1 MKRRI
6 LASLL
11 SLVMMLSLLPT
22 AVWAV
27 NDEGSTSS
35 GNGWPAGATGIT
47 VATEQ
52 YSAKDYEE
60 DTTNVTHSDTIWYK
74 IDGDTLTIG
83 GKGAISDYSNTSEL
97 TKVLRFTQADWYKKK
112 DTIKKVVIEKGI
124 TGIGTL
130 AITNMK
136 HLESIVI
143 KGENVVLARGAVNN
157 YQGNHNSNPTLTM
170 IVPLSVYQ
178 QNQMEKGK
186 WFEAASDSRKDE
198 APNPEINFSISDVK
212 TIEAKYADVLKLDAN
227 DSANWSAIAAA
238 YEEYEA
244 LPDVVKAQLNDSV
257 GTLLAEKYATAS
269 NLRRWPAGARG
280 INIALPDFDGS
291 NGKIGTSDTFWYLL
305 DGNTLK
311 LGGDGAFP
319 YTGYDSSSA
328 KDGNLGFS
336 HASWYDDRA
345 SITSVDVAEGITKLD
360 YLNLTNLYNCDD
372 IYLRNQEIELVN
384 GAVCGYTG
392 DANGKLTL
400 HLYKNAYDKLP
411 SDWYTRNNVTSATA
425 SQYPDPTL
433 SYSFL
438 EVEAFESKYA
448 AIWNLSVSLNDEQK
462 ETVKAAYG
470 DYQKMDALFQNQL
483 MNVDTLSGGQTYGA
497 KLLELYSLTTG
508 GTVAKFP
515 DTTDIYYSYDK
526 ATETLTLTYTGSDTG
541 TIPDYNPISAP
552 LGTVPIKNV
561 VIDSKIANVG
571 AYALANH
578 GDITVYASVNTKL
591 AENYAAGSTVTLIY
605 SETQAFI
612 DTYAKVWTLTGV
624 VPSYGIKENGV
635 FLNAD
640 VPTAVENAV
649 KAYKNLNSNVK
660 AQLKELKIDGGPT
673 YYEQLLKVT
682 GANDLDNMTVIS
694 GGIPNGVDE
703 TGCFTYMD
711 GIHWTLTKNDES
723 TDTWT
728 LRFDTDTG
736 VKAALP
742 DFGNNTTN
750 TTATDFR
757 NQPWYSNCFSSYFK
771 NKVTKTYLGKGIT
784 GVGRYGLIHLSNC
797 TDFYFENPD
806 GVELA
811 GYAFDYYSCF
821 PTFTPNIYLHSNST
835 LAANWADDLNKGAD
849 EGKNHTTAD
858 FNLIYTDALDFEK
871 TEAFKNLWT
880 MNAADANTAENASII
895 KSAMDAYRAL
905 SDKAKEQL
913 KKDTCNTDN
922 DTYAGKLM
930 ALAKEIGLAGDI
942 GDIQYTISSDGKTLT
957 VTGSG
962 DLSADLATK
971 AWTSE
976 KVGSVE
982 NLVIESEITI
992 NTGALNNMTALKT
1005 VDAVRG
1011 VKVADGKNVFPNAG
1025 TILIRGYADAQN
1037 TSLESYAK
1045 ANSIK
1050 FQLKELNILCIGN
1063 SHTYDYTT
1071 YMQSILNDVN
1081 ANLEG
1086 TKVQLSFIQH
1096 GSRKIGITQTYSD
1109 GKATNYSHESC
1120 IQDVVNKVKDS
1131 SAVSSNDV
1139 DGDYFKNLNPAS
1151 NTWDLII
1158 IQDYRESC
1166 LSGSDNAKLNGNQD
1180 YIFINH
1186 LRNTIKNL
1194 RLLQPKAQVAWFM
1207 DWLDHSEDAAHYTN
1221 NSLENYKLA
1230 SEKDVEGNPDF
1241 IVAGATFI
1249 RTAMTSYLGTV
1260 KNLEDTKP
1268 LHTAAVTTN
1277 YSLVWRDNTHMSYE
1291 TGRYLAGTSVA
1302 AKLFTDIFSKEIT
1315 FKEGADFYSVLS
1327 YNPNSKDSNVRQDWP
1342 GEFTPEIAE
1351 IVKASAKAAI
1361 ENPTE
1366 ITELTEY
1373 AKDPIENLKAL
1384 VESAD
1389 FTNTEWNK
1397 IAIAAKAAEVLSEK
1411 AGAEVTSVS
1420 VSGNTAAITLR
1431 YGYSEATATI
1441 YTPSDAAAQ
1450 WTSYIESTK
1459 LGSTTVP
1466 GSDMK
1471 YSEVPAIQ
1479 AALAKGYSDIWA
1491 AKTAEAANAALEASK
1506 ENLLKTVK
1514 EYVKYLADTVYNNGA
1529 PTELNG
1535 NSYTVSK
1542 ENYGVAV
1549 DAIDSA
1555 NNVSGVLGA
1564 YDVMLDTQV
1573 CRTISSVSIMP
1584 DKESMVGSS
1593 TVTLTITKA
1602 PTDAVVSVTCDD
1614 STVAVKD
1621 NGGGTYTVSLPN
1633 ITKTYTFTAS
1643 IEQSDTYTAAST
1655 SCTVSV
1661 TRKSSGSSSSSSG
1674 SSGSY
1679 AVSASSTKN
1688 GDVTVSPKNASK
1700 GDTVTITV
1708 KPDSGYELDTLTVK
1722 DASDNKLKLTDKGN
1736 GKYTFTMPG
1745 SKVTVSA
1752 EFVEEQAASIFA
1764 DVPADAYYAKA
1775 VEWAVKKGIT
1785 NGKTNGLFGSNDPC
1799 TRGQIVTF
1807 LWRAAG
1813 SPAPKGTAKV
1823 PADVLPGSYCY
1834 DAVAW
1839 ALENGITNG
1848 LADGTFGVNNTCTRG
1863 QSVTFLYRAMGTAP
1877 TTVNGFTDV
1886 AAGDFY
1892 AEAVAWAVENG
1903 VTNGTSASTFSPNAG
1918 CTRAQ
1923 IVTFLFRTYQGK

>member
-27 NDEGSTSS
+27 DDEGSTSS
-35 GNGWPAGATGIT
+35 GNGWPSGATGIT
-47 VATEQ
+47 VATEK
-52 YSAKDYEE
+52 YSVKDYDE
-60 DTTNVTHSDTIWYK
+60 DKTNVTASTTIWYK
-74 IDGDTLTIG
+74 IDSDTLTIG
-83 GKGAISDYSNTSEL
+83 GKGAISDYSNTSKL
-97 TKVLRFTQADWYKKK
+97 TNVLRFTQADWYMVK
-112 DTIKKVVIEKGI
+112 DTIKNVVIEAGI

-130 AITNMK
+130 AIANMT
-136 HLESIVI
+136 HLESIEI
-143 KGENVVLARGAVNN
+143 KGADVELARGAVNN
-157 YQGNHNSNPTLTM
+157 YQGNDGTLT
-170 IVPLSVYQ
+170 ITVPLSVYQ
-178 QNQMEKGK
+178 QNKMGENG
-186 WFEAASDSRKDE
+186 WFTESSQN
-198 APNPEINFSISDVK
+198 PNP
-212 TIEAKYADVLKLDAN
+212 TIEFVISNVNDIEAHYADVLKLDAA

-244 LPDVVKAQLNDSV
+244 LPDVVKTQLKDSV
-257 GTLLAEKYATAS
+257 GTPLAEKYATAS
-269 NLRRWPAGARG
+269 NLRGWPAGAKG
-280 INIALPDFDGS
+280 INIALEGFNGS
-291 NGKIGTSDTFWYLL
+291 NMDKIGTSDTFWYLL
-305 DGNTLK
+305 DGSTLK

-328 KDGNLGFS
+328 TDHNLGFS

-372 IYLRNQEIELVN
+372 IYLRNKEIELVN

-400 HLYKNAYDKLP
+400 HLYKSAYDKLP
-411 SDWYTRNNVTSATA
+411 SGWYMLNNLTTA
-425 SQYPDPTL
+425 PEHRYLDPTL

-438 EVEAFESKYA
+438 EVEAFESKYE
-448 AIWNLSVSLNDEQK
+448 AIWALGVSLNDEQK
-462 ETVKAAYG
+462 ETVKAAYNE
-470 DYQKMDALFQNQL
+470 YQGMDAMLQNQL
-483 MNVDTLSGGQTYGA
+483 MNMDTLSSGQTYGA

-515 DTTDIYYSYDK
+515 GTTDIYYSYDEETK
-526 ATETLTLTYTGSDTG
+526 TLTLTYTGSGTG
-541 TIPDYNPISAP
+541 TIPDYNQYTAP
-552 LGTVPIKNV
+552 LGSVQIENV
-561 VIDSKIANVG
+561 VIDSKITSVG

-578 GDITVYASVNTKL
+578 GDITVYASVNTTL

-612 DTYAKVWTLTGV
+612 DTYAQVWTLTGV
-624 VPSYGIKENGV
+624 VPAGIVENGV
-635 FLNAD
+635 SKNDAF
-640 VPTAVENAV
+640 VAVKNAV
-649 KAYKNLNSNVK
+649 TAYKKLNSNVE
-660 AQLKELKIDGGPT
+660 AQLKKLKIDGGST
-673 YYEQLLKVT
+673 YYAQLLKVT
-682 GANDLDNMTVIS
+682 GANDLDNMTKIS

-703 TGCFTYMD
+703 KGCFTYMD
-711 GIHWTLTKNDES
+711 GIHWTLTKNDEG

-742 DFGNNTTN
+742 DFGNSTTN

-757 NQPWYSNCFSSYFK
+757 NQPWYSNCFGSAFK
-771 NKVTKTYLGKGIT
+771 NKVTKTYLGEGIT
-784 GVGRYGLIHLSNC
+784 DVGRYGLIHLSNC

-806 GVELA
+806 GVDLA

-821 PTFTPNIYLHSNST
+821 PAFKPNIYLHSNST

-858 FNLIYTDALDFEK
+858 FNLIYTDALAFEQN
-871 TEAFKNLWT
+871 EAFKDLWT
-880 MNAADANTAENASII
+880 MNAADANTEGNASII
-895 KSAMDAYRAL
+895 KSAMDAYSAL

-913 KKDTCNTDN
+913 KKDKCNST

-930 ALAKEIGLAGDI
+930 ALAKAIGLAGDI
-942 GDIQYTISSDGKTLT
+942 GSIQYTISSDGKTLT

-962 DLSADLATK
+962 DLSADLANN
-971 AWTSE
+971 AWTDE

-982 NLVIESEITI
+982 NLVIESAITI
-992 NTGALNNMTALKT
+992 NNGALNNMTALKT

-1011 VKVADGKNVFPNAG
+1011 VKVGGGKNVFPNAG

-1045 ANSIK
+1045 AHNIK

-1063 SHTYDYTT
+1063 SHTDDYTT

-1081 ANLEG
+1081 AKLDG
-1086 TKVQLSFIQH
+1086 TKVTFSRIVF
-1096 GSRKIGITQTYSD
+1096 GSRKIGLDGSYSNSNE
-1109 GKATNYSHESC
+1109 TNYSHESC
-1120 IQDVVNKVKDS
+1120 IQDVVDKVNDS
-1131 SAVSSNDV
+1131 SATSKHDV
-1139 DGDYFKNLNPAS
+1139 TGAYFKSLNPAA

-1166 LSGSDNAKLNGNQD
+1166 STNSN
-1180 YIFINH
+1180 YVFIDH

-1194 RLLQPKAQVAWFM
+1194 RLLQPTAQVAWFM
-1207 DWLDHSEDAAHYTN
+1207 DWLDHSEDAAHYTD

-1230 SEKDVEGNPDF
+1230 SEKSVEGNPNF

-1249 RTAMTSYLGTV
+1249 RTAMTSYLGKA

-1268 LHTAAVTTN
+1268 LHSSDTTQV
-1277 YSLVWRDNTHMSYE
+1277 SQIWRDNTHMSYE
-1291 TGRYLAGTSVA
+1291 TGRYLAGASVA
-1302 AKLFTDIFSKEIT
+1302 AKVLTDVYSKEIT
-1315 FKEGADFYSVLS
+1315 FTTGDFYSALS
-1327 YNPNSKDSNVRQDWP
+1327 YAPNSANSGVKKDWP

-1389 FTNTEWNK
+1389 FTNTEWNET
-1397 IAIAAKAAEVLSEK
+1397 AIAAKAAGVLSEK
-1411 AGAEVTSVS
+1411 AGAKVNSVS
-1420 VSGNTAAITLR
+1420 VSGNTATITLR
-1431 YGYSEATATI
+1431 YGYSETAATI
-1441 YTPSDAAAQ
+1441 YTPSDAATQ
-1450 WTSYIESTK
+1450 WTAYIESTN

-1679 AVSASSTKN
+1679 AVSAPSTKN

-1700 GDTVTITV
+1700 GDRVTVTVT
-1708 KPDSGYELDTLTVK
+1708 PDKGYELDKLTVK
-1722 DASDNKLKLTDKGN
+1722 DASGNKLKLTDKGN

-1785 NGKTNGLFGSNDPC
+1785 NGKANGLFGSNDPC

>member
-1 MKRRI
+1 
-6 LASLL
+6 
-11 SLVMMLSLLPT
+11 MMLSLLPT

-27 NDEGSTSS
+27 DDEGSTSS
-35 GNGWPAGATGIT
+35 GNGWPSGATGIT
-47 VATEQ
+47 VATEK
-52 YSAKDYEE
+52 YSVKDYDE
-60 DTTNVTHSDTIWYK
+60 DKTNVTASTTIWYK

-97 TKVLRFTQADWYKKK
+97 TNVLRFTQADWYKQK
-112 DTIKKVVIEKGI
+112 DTIKTVVIEDGI

-130 AITNMK
+130 AIANMT
-136 HLESIVI
+136 HLESIEI
-143 KGENVVLARGAVNN
+143 KGTNVELARGAVNN
-157 YQGNHNSNPTLTM
+157 YDGNNGTLT
-170 IVPLSVYQ
+170 ITVPLSVYQ
-178 QNQMEKGK
+178 QNKMDENRLEENS
-186 WFEAASDSRKDE
+186 WFEKSSKN
-198 APNPEINFSISDVK
+198 PNPTIQFVISNTAEIADG
-212 TIEAKYADVLKLDAN
+212 YADVLGLNVNEAD
-227 DSANWSAIAAA
+227 NWDKATISQITTA
-238 YEEYEA
+238 YEEYMTLPESVKTDLNKNVGEPLKA
-244 LPDVVKAQLNDSV
+244 LYDAAVNKR
-257 GTLLAEKYATAS
+257 G
-269 NLRRWPAGARG
+269 WPKGAKG
-280 INIALPDFDGS
+280 INIALDGFNGS
-291 NGKIGTSDTFWYLL
+291 NMDKIGTSDTFWYLL
-305 DGNTLK
+305 DGNMLK
-311 LGGDGAFP
+311 LGGNGAFP
-319 YTGYDSSSA
+319 LTGYDSSSA

-336 HASWYDDRA
+336 HASWYGDRD
-345 SITSVDVAEGITKLD
+345 SIASVDVAEGITKLD

-372 IYLRNQEIELVN
+372 IYLRNRDIKLVN

-392 DANGKLTL
+392 DANSKLTL
-400 HLYKNAYDKLP
+400 HLYKSAYDKLP
-411 SDWYTRNNVTSATA
+411 SDWYTRNNVTSVTA

-438 EVEAFESKYA
+438 EVEDFESEYE
-448 AIWNLSVSLNDEQK
+448 AIWTLGVSLNDEQK

-470 DYQKMDALFQNQL
+470 EYQKMDAMLQNQL
-483 MNVDTLSGGQTYGA
+483 MNVDKLSGGQTYGA

-515 DTTDIYYSYDK
+515 ETTDIYYSYDK
-526 ATETLTLTYTGSDTG
+526 ATKTLTLTYTGSGTG
-541 TIPDYNPISAP
+541 TIPDYNELTAP
-552 LGTVPIKNV
+552 LGNVPIKNV
-561 VIDSKIANVG
+561 VIDSKITSVG

-612 DTYAKVWTLTGV
+612 DTYAQVWTLTGV
-624 VPSYGIKENGV
+624 VPSYGIKEDGL

-649 KAYKNLNSNVK
+649 NAYKNLDNKVK
-660 AQLKELKIDGGPT
+660 DQLKELKIDGGST
-673 YYEQLLKVT
+673 YYAQLLKVT

-694 GGIPNGVDE
+694 GGIPNGVDKK
-703 TGCFTYMD
+703 GCFTYMD
-711 GIHWTLTKNDES
+711 GIHWTLTKNGEGA
-723 TDTWT
+723 DTWT
-728 LRFDTDTG
+728 LRFDTDDG
-736 VKAALP
+736 AKAALP
-742 DFGNNTTN
+742 DFGNNTIN

-757 NQPWYSNCFSSYFK
+757 NQPWYNNCFGSYFK

-821 PTFTPNIYLHSNST
+821 PTTFKPNIYLHSNST

-858 FNLIYTDALDFEK
+858 FNLIYTDALAFEK
-871 TEAFKNLWT
+871 NKVFEDLWV
-880 MNAADANTAENASII
+880 MNAADATIEENASII
-895 KSAMDAYRAL
+895 KSAMDAYSAL

-913 KKDTCNTDN
+913 KKDKCNST

-930 ALAKEIGLAGDI
+930 ALAKAIGLAGDI
-942 GDIQYTISSDGKTLT
+942 GTIQYTISSDGKTLT

-962 DLSADLATK
+962 ALSADMANV
-971 AWTSE
+971 AWIE
-976 KVGSVE
+976 AKVGSVE
-982 NLVIESEITI
+982 NLVIESAITI
-992 NTGALNNMTALKT
+992 QNGALNNMTALET

-1011 VKVADGKNVFPNAG
+1011 VKVVGGKNVFPNAG
-1025 TILIRGYADAQN
+1025 TILIRGYADAQKD
-1037 TSLESYAK
+1037 SLESYAK
-1045 ANSIK
+1045 AHNIK

-1063 SHTYDYTT
+1063 SHTDDYTT

-1081 ANLEG
+1081 AKLDG
-1086 TKVQLSFIQH
+1086 TKVTFSRIVF
-1096 GSRKIGITQTYSD
+1096 GSRKIGLDGSYSNSNE
-1109 GKATNYSHESC
+1109 TNYSHESC
-1120 IQDVVNKVKDS
+1120 IQDVVDKVNDS
-1131 SAVSSNDV
+1131 SATSKHDV
-1139 DGDYFKNLNPAS
+1139 TGAYFKSLNPAA

-1166 LSGSDNAKLNGNQD
+1166 STNSN
-1180 YIFINH
+1180 YVFIDH

-1194 RLLQPKAQVAWFM
+1194 RLLQPTAQVAWFM
-1207 DWLDHSEDAAHYTN
+1207 DWLDHSEDAAHYTD

-1230 SEKDVEGNPDF
+1230 SEKSVEGNPNF

-1249 RTAMTSYLGTV
+1249 RTAMTSYLGKA

-1268 LHTAAVTTN
+1268 LHSSDTTQV
-1277 YSLVWRDNTHMSYE
+1277 SQIWRDNTHMSYE
-1291 TGRYLAGTSVA
+1291 TGRYLAGASVA
-1302 AKLFTDIFSKEIT
+1302 AKVLTDVYSKEIT
-1315 FKEGADFYSVLS
+1315 FTTGDFYSALS
-1327 YNPNSKDSNVRQDWP
+1327 YAPNSANSGVKKDWP

-1389 FTNTEWNK
+1389 FTNTEWNET
-1397 IAIAAKAAEVLSEK
+1397 AIAAKAAGVLSEK
-1411 AGAEVTSVS
+1411 AGAKVNSVS
-1420 VSGNTAAITLR
+1420 VSGNTATITLR
-1431 YGYSEATATI
+1431 YGYSETAATI

-1450 WTSYIESTK
+1450 WTAYIESTN

-1679 AVSASSTKN
+1679 AVSAPSTKN

-1700 GDTVTITV
+1700 GDRVTITV
-1708 KPDSGYELDTLTVK
+1708 TPDKGYELDKLTAK
-1722 DASDNKLKLTDKGN
+1722 DASGNKLKLTDKGN

-1745 SKVTVSA
+1745 SKVTVFA

-1764 DVPADAYYAKA
+1764 DVPTDAYYAKA

-1785 NGKTNGLFGSNDPC
+1785 NGKANGLFGSNDPC

-1823 PADVLPGSYCY
+1823 PGDVLPGSYCY

-1848 LADGTFGVNNTCTRG
+1848 LANGTFGVNNTCTRG

-1886 AAGDFY
+1886 ESNAFC

-1903 VTNGTSASTFSPNAG
+1903 VTNGTSASAFSPNAG

>member
-27 NDEGSTSS
+27 DDEGSTSS
-35 GNGWPAGATGIT
+35 GNGWPSGATGIT
-47 VATEQ
+47 VATEK
-52 YSAKDYEE
+52 YSVKDYDE
-60 DTTNVTHSDTIWYK
+60 DKTNVTASTTIWYK
-74 IDGDTLTIG
+74 IDSDTLTIG
-83 GKGAISDYSNTSEL
+83 GKGAISDYSNTSKL
-97 TKVLRFTQADWYKKK
+97 TNVLRFTQADWYMVK
-112 DTIKKVVIEKGI
+112 DTIKNVVIEAGI

-130 AITNMK
+130 AIANMT
-136 HLESIVI
+136 HLESIEI
-143 KGENVVLARGAVNN
+143 KGADVELARGAVNN
-157 YQGNHNSNPTLTM
+157 YQGNDGTLT
-170 IVPLSVYQ
+170 ITVPLSVYQ
-178 QNQMEKGK
+178 QNKMGENG
-186 WFEAASDSRKDE
+186 WFTESSQN
-198 APNPEINFSISDVK
+198 PNP
-212 TIEAKYADVLKLDAN
+212 TIEFVISNVNDIEAHYADVLKLDAA

-244 LPDVVKAQLNDSV
+244 LPDVVKTQLKDSV
-257 GTLLAEKYATAS
+257 GTPLAEKYATAS
-269 NLRRWPAGARG
+269 NLRGWPAGAKG
-280 INIALPDFDGS
+280 INIALEGFNGS
-291 NGKIGTSDTFWYLL
+291 NMDKIGTSDTFWYLL
-305 DGNTLK
+305 DGSTLK

-328 KDGNLGFS
+328 TDHNLGFS

-372 IYLRNQEIELVN
+372 IYLRNKEIELVN

-400 HLYKNAYDKLP
+400 HLYKSAYDKLP
-411 SDWYTRNNVTSATA
+411 SGWYMLNNLTTA
-425 SQYPDPTL
+425 PEHRYLDPTL

-438 EVEAFESKYA
+438 EVEAFESKYE
-448 AIWNLSVSLNDEQK
+448 AIWALGVSLNDEQK
-462 ETVKAAYG
+462 ETVKAAYNE
-470 DYQKMDALFQNQL
+470 YQGMDAMLQNQL
-483 MNVDTLSGGQTYGA
+483 MNMDTLSSGQTYGA

-515 DTTDIYYSYDK
+515 GTTDIYYSYDEETK
-526 ATETLTLTYTGSDTG
+526 TLTLTYTGSGTG
-541 TIPDYNPISAP
+541 TIPDYNQYTAP
-552 LGTVPIKNV
+552 LGSVQIENV
-561 VIDSKIANVG
+561 VIDSKITSVG

-578 GDITVYASVNTKL
+578 GDITVYASVNTTL

-612 DTYAKVWTLTGV
+612 DTYAQVWTLTGV
-624 VPSYGIKENGV
+624 VPAGIVENGV
-635 FLNAD
+635 SKNDAF
-640 VPTAVENAV
+640 VAVKNAV
-649 KAYKNLNSNVK
+649 TAYKKLNSNVE
-660 AQLKELKIDGGPT
+660 AQLKKLKIDGGST
-673 YYEQLLKVT
+673 YYAQLLKVT
-682 GANDLDNMTVIS
+682 GANDLDNMTKIS

-703 TGCFTYMD
+703 KGCFTYMD
-711 GIHWTLTKNDES
+711 GIHWTLTKNDEG

-728 LRFDTDTG
+728 LRFDTDTC

-742 DFGNNTTN
+742 DFGNSTTN

-757 NQPWYSNCFSSYFK
+757 NQPWYSNCFGSAFK
-771 NKVTKTYLGKGIT
+771 NKVTKTYLGEGIT
-784 GVGRYGLIHLSNC
+784 DVGRYGLIHLSNC

-806 GVELA
+806 GVDLA

-821 PTFTPNIYLHSNST
+821 PAFKPNIYLHSNST

-858 FNLIYTDALDFEK
+858 FNLIYTDALAFEQN
-871 TEAFKNLWT
+871 EAFKDLWT
-880 MNAADANTAENASII
+880 MNAADANTEGNASII
-895 KSAMDAYRAL
+895 KSAMDAYSAL

-913 KKDTCNTDN
+913 KKDKCNST

-930 ALAKEIGLAGDI
+930 ALAKAIGLAGDI
-942 GDIQYTISSDGKTLT
+942 GSIQYTISSDGKTLT

-962 DLSADLATK
+962 DLSADLANN
-971 AWTSE
+971 AWTDE

-982 NLVIESEITI
+982 NLVIESAITI
-992 NTGALNNMTALKT
+992 NNGALNNMTALKT

-1011 VKVADGKNVFPNAG
+1011 VKVGGGKNVFPNAG

-1045 ANSIK
+1045 AHNIK

-1063 SHTYDYTT
+1063 SHTDDYTT

-1081 ANLEG
+1081 AKLDG
-1086 TKVQLSFIQH
+1086 TKVTFSRIVF
-1096 GSRKIGITQTYSD
+1096 GSRKIGLDGSYSNSNE
-1109 GKATNYSHESC
+1109 TNYSHESC
-1120 IQDVVNKVKDS
+1120 IQDVVDKVNDS
-1131 SAVSSNDV
+1131 SATSKHDV
-1139 DGDYFKNLNPAS
+1139 TGAYFKSLNPAA

-1166 LSGSDNAKLNGNQD
+1166 STNSN
-1180 YIFINH
+1180 YVFIDH

-1194 RLLQPKAQVAWFM
+1194 RLLQPTAQVAWFM
-1207 DWLDHSEDAAHYTN
+1207 DWLDHSEDAAHYTD

-1230 SEKDVEGNPDF
+1230 SEKSVEGNPNF

-1249 RTAMTSYLGTV
+1249 RTAMTSYLGKA

-1268 LHTAAVTTN
+1268 LHSSDTTQV
-1277 YSLVWRDNTHMSYE
+1277 SQIWRDNTHMSYE
-1291 TGRYLAGTSVA
+1291 TGRYLAGASVA
-1302 AKLFTDIFSKEIT
+1302 AKVLTDVYSKEIT
-1315 FKEGADFYSVLS
+1315 FTTGDFYSALS
-1327 YNPNSKDSNVRQDWP
+1327 YAPNSANSGVKKDWP

-1389 FTNTEWNK
+1389 FTNTEWNET
-1397 IAIAAKAAEVLSEK
+1397 AIAAKAAGVLSEK
-1411 AGAEVTSVS
+1411 AGAKVNSVS
-1420 VSGNTAAITLR
+1420 VSGNTATITLR
-1431 YGYSEATATI
+1431 YGYSETAATI

-1450 WTSYIESTK
+1450 WTAYIESTN

-1679 AVSASSTKN
+1679 AVSAPSTKN

-1700 GDTVTITV
+1700 GDRVTVTVT
-1708 KPDSGYELDTLTVK
+1708 PDKGYELDKLTVK
-1722 DASDNKLKLTDKGN
+1722 DASGNKLKLTDKGN

-1785 NGKTNGLFGSNDPC
+1785 NGKANGLFGSNDPC

>member
-27 NDEGSTSS
+27 DDEGSTSS
-35 GNGWPAGATGIT
+35 GNGWPSGATGIT
-47 VATEQ
+47 VATEK
-52 YSAKDYEE
+52 YSVKDYDE
-60 DTTNVTHSDTIWYK
+60 DKTNVTASTTIWYK
-74 IDGDTLTIG
+74 IDSDTLTIG
-83 GKGAISDYSNTSEL
+83 GKGAISDYSNTSKL
-97 TKVLRFTQADWYKKK
+97 TNVLRFTQADWYMVK
-112 DTIKKVVIEKGI
+112 DTIKNVVIEAGI

-130 AITNMK
+130 AIANMT
-136 HLESIVI
+136 HLESIEI
-143 KGENVVLARGAVNN
+143 KGADVELARGAVNN
-157 YQGNHNSNPTLTM
+157 YQGNDGTLT
-170 IVPLSVYQ
+170 ITVPLSVYQ
-178 QNQMEKGK
+178 QNKMGENG
-186 WFEAASDSRKDE
+186 WFTESSQN
-198 APNPEINFSISDVK
+198 PNP
-212 TIEAKYADVLKLDAN
+212 TIEFVISNVNDIEAHYADVLKLDAA

-244 LPDVVKAQLNDSV
+244 LPDVVKTQLKDSV
-257 GTLLAEKYATAS
+257 GTPLAEKYATAS
-269 NLRRWPAGARG
+269 NLRGWPAGAKG
-280 INIALPDFDGS
+280 INIALEGFNGS
-291 NGKIGTSDTFWYLL
+291 NMDKIGTSDTFWYLL
-305 DGNTLK
+305 DGSTLK

-328 KDGNLGFS
+328 TDHNLGFS

-372 IYLRNQEIELVN
+372 IYLRNKEIELVN

-400 HLYKNAYDKLP
+400 HLYKSAYDKLP
-411 SDWYTRNNVTSATA
+411 SGWYMLNNLTTA
-425 SQYPDPTL
+425 PEHRYLDPTL

-438 EVEAFESKYA
+438 EVEAFESKYE
-448 AIWNLSVSLNDEQK
+448 AIWALGVSLNDEQK
-462 ETVKAAYG
+462 ETVKAACNE
-470 DYQKMDALFQNQL
+470 YQGMDAMLQNQL
-483 MNVDTLSGGQTYGA
+483 MNMDTLSSGQTYGA

-515 DTTDIYYSYDK
+515 GTTDIYYSYDEETK
-526 ATETLTLTYTGSDTG
+526 TLTLTYTGSGTG
-541 TIPDYNPISAP
+541 TIPDYNQYTAP
-552 LGTVPIKNV
+552 LGSVQIENV
-561 VIDSKIANVG
+561 VIDSKITSVG

-578 GDITVYASVNTKL
+578 GDITVYASVNTTL

-612 DTYAKVWTLTGV
+612 DTYAQVWTLTGV
-624 VPSYGIKENGV
+624 VPAGIVENGV
-635 FLNAD
+635 SKNDAF
-640 VPTAVENAV
+640 VAVKNAV
-649 KAYKNLNSNVK
+649 TAYKKLNSNVE
-660 AQLKELKIDGGPT
+660 AQLKKLKIDGGST
-673 YYEQLLKVT
+673 YYAQLLKVT

-703 TGCFTYMD
+703 KGCFTYMD
-711 GIHWTLTKNDES
+711 GIHWTLTKNDEG

-742 DFGNNTTN
+742 DFGNSTTN

-757 NQPWYSNCFSSYFK
+757 NQPWYSNCFGSAFK
-771 NKVTKTYLGKGIT
+771 NKVTKTYLGEGIT
-784 GVGRYGLIHLSNC
+784 DVGRYGLIHLSNC

-806 GVELA
+806 GVDLA

-821 PTFTPNIYLHSNST
+821 PAFKPNIYLHSNST

-858 FNLIYTDALDFEK
+858 FNLIYTDALAFEQN
-871 TEAFKNLWT
+871 EAFKDLWT
-880 MNAADANTAENASII
+880 MNAADANTEGNASII
-895 KSAMDAYRAL
+895 KSAMDAYSAL

-913 KKDTCNTDN
+913 KKDKCNST

-930 ALAKEIGLAGDI
+930 ALAKAIGLAGDI
-942 GDIQYTISSDGKTLT
+942 GSIQYTISSDGKTLT

-962 DLSADLATK
+962 DLSADLANN
-971 AWTSE
+971 AWTDE

-982 NLVIESEITI
+982 NLVIESAITI
-992 NTGALNNMTALKT
+992 NNGALNNMTALKT

-1011 VKVADGKNVFPNAG
+1011 VKVGGGKNVFPNAG

-1045 ANSIK
+1045 AHNIK

-1063 SHTYDYTT
+1063 SHTDDYTT

-1081 ANLEG
+1081 AKLDG
-1086 TKVQLSFIQH
+1086 TKVTFSRIVF
-1096 GSRKIGITQTYSD
+1096 GSRKIGLDGSYSNSNE
-1109 GKATNYSHESC
+1109 TNYSHESC
-1120 IQDVVNKVKDS
+1120 IQDVVDKVNDS
-1131 SAVSSNDV
+1131 SATSKHDV
-1139 DGDYFKNLNPAS
+1139 TGAYFKSLNPAA

-1166 LSGSDNAKLNGNQD
+1166 STNSN
-1180 YIFINH
+1180 YVFIDH

-1194 RLLQPKAQVAWFM
+1194 RLLQPTAQVAWFM
-1207 DWLDHSEDAAHYTN
+1207 DWLDHSEDAAHYTD

-1230 SEKDVEGNPDF
+1230 SEKSVEGNPNF

-1249 RTAMTSYLGTV
+1249 RTAMTSYLGKA

-1268 LHTAAVTTN
+1268 LHSSDTTQV
-1277 YSLVWRDNTHMSYE
+1277 SQIWRDNTHMSYE
-1291 TGRYLAGTSVA
+1291 TGRYLAGASVA
-1302 AKLFTDIFSKEIT
+1302 AKVLTDVYSKEIT
-1315 FKEGADFYSVLS
+1315 FTTGDFYSALS
-1327 YNPNSKDSNVRQDWP
+1327 YAPNSANSGVKKDWP

-1389 FTNTEWNK
+1389 FTNTEWNET
-1397 IAIAAKAAEVLSEK
+1397 AIAAKAAGVLSEK
-1411 AGAEVTSVS
+1411 AGAKVNSVS
-1420 VSGNTAAITLR
+1420 VSGNTATITLR
-1431 YGYSEATATI
+1431 YGYSETAATI

-1450 WTSYIESTK
+1450 WTAYIESTN

-1679 AVSASSTKN
+1679 AVSAPSTKN

-1700 GDTVTITV
+1700 GDRVTITV
-1708 KPDSGYELDTLTVK
+1708 TPDKGYELDKLTVK
-1722 DASDNKLKLTDKGN
+1722 DASGNKLKLTDKGN

-1785 NGKTNGLFGSNDPC
+1785 NGKANGLFGSNDPC

>member
-27 NDEGSTSS
+27 DDEGSTSS
-35 GNGWPAGATGIT
+35 GNGWPSGATGIT
-47 VATEQ
+47 VATEK
-52 YSAKDYEE
+52 YSVKDYDE
-60 DTTNVTHSDTIWYK
+60 DKTNVTASTTIWYK
-74 IDGDTLTIG
+74 IDSDTLTIG
-83 GKGAISDYSNTSEL
+83 GKGAISDYSNTSKL
-97 TKVLRFTQADWYKKK
+97 TNVLRFTQADWYMVK
-112 DTIKKVVIEKGI
+112 DTIKNVVIEAGI

-130 AITNMK
+130 AIANMT
-136 HLESIVI
+136 HLESIEI
-143 KGENVVLARGAVNN
+143 KGADVELARGAVNN
-157 YQGNHNSNPTLTM
+157 YQGNDGTLT
-170 IVPLSVYQ
+170 ITVPLSVYQ
-178 QNQMEKGK
+178 QNKMGENG
-186 WFEAASDSRKDE
+186 WFTESSQN
-198 APNPEINFSISDVK
+198 PNP
-212 TIEAKYADVLKLDAN
+212 TIEFVISNVNDIEAHYADVLKLDAA

-244 LPDVVKAQLNDSV
+244 LPDVVKTQLKDSV
-257 GTLLAEKYATAS
+257 GTPLAEKYATAS
-269 NLRRWPAGARG
+269 NLRGWPAGAKG
-280 INIALPDFDGS
+280 INIALEGFNGS
-291 NGKIGTSDTFWYLL
+291 NMDKIGTSDTFWYLL
-305 DGNTLK
+305 DGSTLK

-328 KDGNLGFS
+328 TDHNLGFS

-372 IYLRNQEIELVN
+372 IYLRNKEIELVN

-400 HLYKNAYDKLP
+400 HLYKSAYDKLP
-411 SDWYTRNNVTSATA
+411 SGWYMLNNLTTA
-425 SQYPDPTL
+425 PEHRYLDPTL

-438 EVEAFESKYA
+438 EVEAFESKYE
-448 AIWNLSVSLNDEQK
+448 AIWALGVSLNDEQK
-462 ETVKAAYG
+462 ETVKAAYNE
-470 DYQKMDALFQNQL
+470 YQGMDAMLQNQL
-483 MNVDTLSGGQTYGA
+483 MNMDTLSSGQTYGA

-515 DTTDIYYSYDK
+515 GTTDIYYSYDEETK
-526 ATETLTLTYTGSDTG
+526 TLTLTYTGSGTG
-541 TIPDYNPISAP
+541 TIPDYNQYTAP
-552 LGTVPIKNV
+552 LGSVQIENV
-561 VIDSKIANVG
+561 VIDSKITSVG

-578 GDITVYASVNTKL
+578 GDITVYASVNTTL

-612 DTYAKVWTLTGV
+612 DTYAQVWTLTGV
-624 VPSYGIKENGV
+624 VPAGIVENGV
-635 FLNAD
+635 SKNDAF
-640 VPTAVENAV
+640 VAVKNAV
-649 KAYKNLNSNVK
+649 TAYKKLNSNVE
-660 AQLKELKIDGGPT
+660 AQLKKLKIDGGST
-673 YYEQLLKVT
+673 YYAQLLKVT
-682 GANDLDNMTVIS
+682 GANDLDNMTKIS

-703 TGCFTYMD
+703 KGCFTYMD
-711 GIHWTLTKNDES
+711 GIHWTLTKNDEG

-742 DFGNNTTN
+742 DFGNSTTN

-757 NQPWYSNCFSSYFK
+757 NQPWYSNCFGSAFK
-771 NKVTKTYLGKGIT
+771 NKVTKTYLGEGIT
-784 GVGRYGLIHLSNC
+784 DVGRYGLIHLSNC

-806 GVELA
+806 GVDLA

-821 PTFTPNIYLHSNST
+821 PAFKPNIYLHSNST

-858 FNLIYTDALDFEK
+858 FNLIYTDALTFEQN
-871 TEAFKNLWT
+871 EAFKDLWT
-880 MNAADANTAENASII
+880 MNAADANTEGNASII
-895 KSAMDAYRAL
+895 KSAMDAYSAL

-913 KKDTCNTDN
+913 KKDKCNST

-930 ALAKEIGLAGDI
+930 ALAKAIGLAGDI
-942 GDIQYTISSDGKTLT
+942 GSIQYTISSDGKTLT

-962 DLSADLATK
+962 DLSADLANN
-971 AWTSE
+971 AWTDE

-982 NLVIESEITI
+982 NLVIESAITI
-992 NTGALNNMTALKT
+992 NNGALNNMTALKT

-1011 VKVADGKNVFPNAG
+1011 VKVGGGKNVFPNAG

-1045 ANSIK
+1045 AHNIK

-1063 SHTYDYTT
+1063 SHTDDYTT

-1081 ANLEG
+1081 AKLDG
-1086 TKVQLSFIQH
+1086 TKVTFSRIVF
-1096 GSRKIGITQTYSD
+1096 GSRKIGLDGSYSNSNE
-1109 GKATNYSHESC
+1109 TNYSHESC
-1120 IQDVVNKVKDS
+1120 IQDVVDKVNDS
-1131 SAVSSNDV
+1131 SATSKHDV
-1139 DGDYFKNLNPAS
+1139 TGAYFKSLNPAA

-1166 LSGSDNAKLNGNQD
+1166 STNSN
-1180 YIFINH
+1180 YVFIDH

-1194 RLLQPKAQVAWFM
+1194 RLLQPTAQVAWFM
-1207 DWLDHSEDAAHYTN
+1207 DWLDHSEDAAHYTD

-1230 SEKDVEGNPDF
+1230 SEKSVEGNPNF

-1249 RTAMTSYLGTV
+1249 RTAMTSYLGKA

-1268 LHTAAVTTN
+1268 LHSSDTTQV
-1277 YSLVWRDNTHMSYE
+1277 SQIWRDNTHMSYE
-1291 TGRYLAGTSVA
+1291 TGRYLAGASVA
-1302 AKLFTDIFSKEIT
+1302 AKVLTDVYSKEIT
-1315 FKEGADFYSVLS
+1315 FTTGDFYSALS
-1327 YNPNSKDSNVRQDWP
+1327 YAPNSANSGVKKDWP

-1389 FTNTEWNK
+1389 FTNTEWNET
-1397 IAIAAKAAEVLSEK
+1397 AIAAKAAGVLSEK
-1411 AGAEVTSVS
+1411 AGAKVNSVS
-1420 VSGNTAAITLR
+1420 VSGNTATITLR
-1431 YGYSEATATI
+1431 YGYSETAATI

-1450 WTSYIESTK
+1450 WTAYIESTN

-1679 AVSASSTKN
+1679 AVSAPSTKN

-1700 GDTVTITV
+1700 GDRVTVTVT
-1708 KPDSGYELDTLTVK
+1708 PDKGYELDKLTVK
-1722 DASDNKLKLTDKGN
+1722 DASGNKLKLTDKGN

-1785 NGKTNGLFGSNDPC
+1785 NGKANGLFGSNDPC